1 MENNILLYHKVFGIR
16 KQIDGEGI
24 SKLYAKIFDPT
35 GILLRCKKTRVSFE
49 AFNYVLSYCCV

>member
-1 MENNILLYHKVFGIR
+1 MGNNILSYHKVFDIH
-16 KQIDGEGI
+16 KQIDCEGI
-24 SKLYAKIFDPT
+24 SKLYAKIFHPT